1 MSSVTSIEGY
11 RRSRVPGRDQQLKR
25 LAIQLAAQLPDDTDE
40 AMDVIEHVRT
50 LLRSFLADPA
60 PV

>member
-25 LAIQLAAQLPDDTDE
+25 LAIQLAAQLPDDEGE
-40 AMDVIEHVRT
+40 ALDVLEHVRT
-50 LLRSFLADPA
+50 LLHSFLADSR

>member
-1 MSSVTSIEGY
+1 MSSVTSMEGY

-25 LAIQLAAQLPDDTDE
+25 LAIQLAAQLPDDEME
-40 AMDVIEHVRT
+40 AEDVLDYVRT
-50 LLRSFLADPA
+50 LLRGFLNESR

>member
-11 RRSRVPGRDQQLKR
+11 RRSRAPGRDQQLKR
-25 LAIQLAAQLPDDTDE
+25 LAIQLAAQLPDDAAE
-40 AMDVIEHVRT
+40 ALDVLDHVRT
-50 LLRSFLADPA
+50 LLETFLADPR